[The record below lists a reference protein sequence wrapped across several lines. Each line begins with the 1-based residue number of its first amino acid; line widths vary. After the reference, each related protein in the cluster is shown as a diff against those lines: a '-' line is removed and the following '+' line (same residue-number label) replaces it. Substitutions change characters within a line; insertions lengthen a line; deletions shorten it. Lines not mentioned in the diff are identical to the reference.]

1 MNTETMKLEST
12 NGTSTQAPAPIMLNG
27 IDTVAFLAAGE
38 TLAAN
43 PALCAIGFRVATTW
57 RGGCASSAEVREY
70 RLGGASIPHR
80 HRIEADEPVEML
92 GADTAPNPQDLLLA
106 ALNAC
111 MTVGFVAG
119 ATKRGIRLDALV
131 IESGLD
137 FDLRGA
143 FGLDPQIPGGA
154 GSIRYTVRVRSNG
167 TRATMEEILRDVMAT
182 SPNVHHL
189 SKPIA
194 IEAALVVE

>member
-1 MNTETMKLEST
+1 MNIETTKLEST
-12 NGTSTQAPAPIMLNG
+12 NGKSATAPTTMLNG
-27 IDTVAFLAAGE
+27 IDTAAFLAAGE
-38 TLAAN
+38 ALTAN
-43 PALCAIGFRVATTW
+43 PALAAIGFRVATTW

-70 RLGGASIPHR
+70 RLAGTSLPHR
-80 HRIEADEPVEML
+80 HRIEADEPCEML

-119 ATKRGIRLDALV
+119 ATKRGIRLDALT
-131 IESGLD
+131 IESALD

-143 FGLDPQIPGGA
+143 FGLDPQVPAGA
-154 GSIRYTVRVRSNG
+154 QTIRYTVRVRSSG
-167 TRATMEEILRDVMAT
+167 TRAEMEEILKDVMAT

-189 SKPIA
+189 SKPIDLSA
-194 IEAALVVE
+194 SLIVE